1 MDGNLFHQGT
11 MIGGGGQDTPAGVSW
26 PPPKT
31 AFWKF
36 LQKRFSSHW
45 KAVLFSIVLDVYN
58 YSFIWQMDGNL
69 FHQGTMIGGGGQD
82 TPAGVS
88 WPPPKTAFWKFLQ
101 KRFSSHW
108 KAVLFSIVLDV
119 YNYSFIWQMDGNL
132 FHQGTMIGGGGQDTP
147 AGVSWPPP
155 KTAFWKFLQKRFF
168 VMWKAVLFSIVL
180 DIYNYSFIWQN
191 PWKFVSS
198 GDNDRGWGSRY
209 PSWGILTPTKDCILK
224 IFTKKVFSSH
234 WKAVLFSIVLD
245 EIITALFDKWMEIC
259 FIRGQW

>member
-1 MDGNLFHQGT
+1 MGVKIPQLGYLDPHPRLHFENFYKKRFSSHWKAVLFSIVLDIYNYSFIWQMDGNLFHQGT

-155 KTAFWKFLQKRFF
+155 KTAFWKFLQK
-168 VMWKAVLFSIVL
+168 
-180 DIYNYSFIWQN
+180 
-191 PWKFVSS
+191 
-198 GDNDRGWGSRY
+198 
-209 PSWGILTPTKDCILK
+209 
-224 IFTKKVFSSH
+224 KVF
-234 WKAVLFSIVLD
+234 
-245 EIITALFDKWMEIC
+245 
-259 FIRGQW
+259 